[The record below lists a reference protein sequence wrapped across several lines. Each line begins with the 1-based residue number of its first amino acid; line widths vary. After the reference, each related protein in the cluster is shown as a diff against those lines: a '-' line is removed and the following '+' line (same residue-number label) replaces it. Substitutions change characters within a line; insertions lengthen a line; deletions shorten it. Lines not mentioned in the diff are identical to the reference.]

1 MSVFG
6 GITLYLTPQEETHI
20 KKYRQLDADGKKVV
34 DDYVDMKLMQA
45 QRKVEEQWEQLSPE
59 KEREL

>member
-20 KKYRQLDADGKKVV
+20 KKYRQLDADGKKVIDEQV
-34 DDYVDMKLMQA
+34 DF
-45 QRKVEEQWEQLSPE
+45 QLYKQLADSPE
-59 KEREL
+59 KEEEKLG